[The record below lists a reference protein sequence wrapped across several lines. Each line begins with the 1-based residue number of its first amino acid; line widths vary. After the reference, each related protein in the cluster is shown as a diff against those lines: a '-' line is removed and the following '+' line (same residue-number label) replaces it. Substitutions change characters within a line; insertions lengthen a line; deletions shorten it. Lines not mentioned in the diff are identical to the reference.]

1 MVFHRNPLLI
11 ELVIIHSPVQS
22 LEEKTYFKVYKYIL
36 SFKGSKKSGPIRL
49 VKEASEQVESLNGI
63 AINDSSLNSS
73 ATMESVCHELQTK
86 SHLLQVRLYVKTD
99 LVEYEID

>member
-1 MVFHRNPLLI
+1 MLKIFSCI
-11 ELVIIHSPVQS
+11 
-22 LEEKTYFKVYKYIL
+22 F

-49 VKEASEQVESLNGI
+49 VKEASEQVESLKGI

-86 SHLLQVRLYVKTD
+86 PHLLQV
-99 LVEYEID
+99 